1 MMRVTNNN
9 DFDLIDRFDG
19 QDYLFP
25 KGKTVRCP
33 DQVAA
38 HVFGIGDPDKKP
50 YLVRQGWLRSSSSVD
65 DAIAIL
71 DNFAFESIVEKYD
84 EEFALIEQG
93 SSPSAPAEPEDE
105 GAADDVPK
113 SSGTAHKKGNMLKR
127 LQPA

>member
-1 MMRVTNNN
+1 MLRVTNNN

-33 DQVAA
+33 DTVAA
-38 HVFGIGDPDKKP
+38 HVFGLGDPDKKS
-50 YLVRQGWLRSSSSVD
+50 YLIRQGWLRSSSSVD
-65 DAIAIL
+65 TAMAIL
-71 DNFAFESIVEKYD
+71 DNFAFESVVEKHD

-93 SSPSAPAEPEDE
+93 SSPSAPAEPEE
-105 GAADDVPK
+105 EVPADDGVT
-113 SSGTAHKKGNMLKR
+113 SSGTAPKKGNMLKR